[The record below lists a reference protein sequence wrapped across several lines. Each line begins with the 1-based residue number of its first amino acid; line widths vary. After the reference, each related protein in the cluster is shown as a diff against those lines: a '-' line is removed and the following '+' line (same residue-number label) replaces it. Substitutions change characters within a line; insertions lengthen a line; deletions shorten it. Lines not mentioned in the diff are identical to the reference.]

1 MRKHFTLI
9 ELLVVIAIITILA
22 AMLLPALNQA
32 RERGKAASC
41 VSNLKQTGIA
51 LNMYSND
58 NRDFHPYFYGQ
69 ESHNRLIVSDWKK
82 RVGLGIG
89 MYANDNADQIPS
101 KWEGDMRAVSNWK
114 TRCGLGLLTPS
125 YLPMQGKVT
134 GADVVK
140 GAGYGRSRLMH
151 CPSNLNSFVKTVN
164 FSDYNY
170 RYYDGYGKISKQ
182 TGLHPDFKIRW
193 SAVMMVQD
201 EVGAFNQAYHAGKTN
216 QLYYG
221 GHAGTIASSRYFG
234 KTWQWKYMNEE
245 F

>member
-1 MRKHFTLI
+1 MKKSKFTLI
-9 ELLVVIAIITILA
+9 ELLVVIAIIAILA
-22 AMLLPALNQA
+22 LMLLPALSQA
-32 RERGKAASC
+32 RERGKTTAC
-41 VSNLKQTGIA
+41 LNQLKQ
-51 LNMYSND
+51 
-58 NRDFHPYFYGQ
+58 
-69 ESHNRLIVSDWKK
+69 
-82 RVGLGIG
+82 VGLGIG
-89 MYANDNADQIPS
+89 MYAKDNADQIPS

-125 YLPMQGKVT
+125 YLPMQGKFT

>member
-82 RVGLGIG
+82 RVGLG
-89 MYANDNADQIPS
+89 
-101 KWEGDMRAVSNWK
+101 
-114 TRCGLGLLTPS
+114 LLAPD
-125 YLPMQGKVT
+125 YLPTFGSPNSEKSKMEPGTAVLKRSDAREMETVS
-134 GADVVK
+134 
-140 GAGYGRSRLMH
+140 GRMR
-151 CPSNLNSFVKTVN
+151 
-164 FSDYNY
+164 
-170 RYYDGYGKISKQ
+170 ISAI
-182 TGLHPDFKIRW
+182 TNIC
-193 SAVMMVQD
+193 SARV
-201 EVGAFNQAYHAGKTN
+201 
-216 QLYYG
+216 
-221 GHAGTIASSRYFG
+221 I
-234 KTWQWKYMNEE
+234 
-245 F
+245 